1 MPSFICPTGTDMN
14 VAFRTNVVA
23 GQTKGTMFT
32 PLGANLRLFDLDIV
46 HRAGLFTTFAGYT
59 PPICGK

>member
-1 MPSFICPTGTDMN
+1 MN

>member
-46 HRAGLFTTFAGYT
+46 HRVGLFTTFAGYT